1 MVTVGT
7 QTQAGAQASPARLGT
22 RAKAMV
28 RRALPLSLRKRLAVW
43 VAGRAWLSQ
52 RHWWANELV
61 RDMAEGDVSEY
72 HRFLWANHLAYA
84 QTYEIDQRYGA
95 ERVHPTRHLLFAEL
109 RRFLVEQGLA
119 PERDI
124 ESVLEVG
131 CSMGYLLHFME
142 QSIFPAARV
151 LDGIDIDAYAI
162 EQGRR
167 HLDQLKSRV
176 RLVAGDMV
184 DVPKLVE
191 TEYDLVLCAGVLMYV
206 PDDQA
211 LEVMKAMLSHARRYV
226 VLAGLAHPDRDNE
239 TLKNAPRRESD
250 QSFIHNLDSL
260 VERAGGR
267 VVWRRWEGA
276 RKVDGN
282 TIYFLFAEP
291 GPPPARRAA
300 SA

>member
-1 MVTVGT
+1 MVMVGI
-7 QTQAGAQASPARLGT
+7 QAPAGALASSPRLST
-22 RAKAMV
+22 RAKAAV
-28 RRALPLSLRKRLAVW
+28 RRAVPLRLRQRLAVW

-84 QTYEIDQRYGA
+84 ETYEIDQRYGA
-95 ERVHPTRHLLFAEL
+95 ERVHPTRHLLFSEL
-109 RRFLVEQGLA
+109 RQFLVEQGLT

-131 CSMGYLLHFME
+131 CSMGYLLHHME
-142 QSIFPAARV
+142 QSIFPNARA

-162 EQGRR
+162 ENGQQ
-167 HLDQLKSRV
+167 HLNKLGSRV

-184 DVPKLVE
+184 DVPRLFE
-191 TEYDLVLCAGVLMYV
+191 AEYDLILCAGVLMYV
-206 PDDQA
+206 PDDEA
-211 LEVMKAMLSHARRYV
+211 LGVMRAMLERTRRYV
-226 VLAGLAHPDRDNE
+226 VLAGLAHPERDNK
-239 TLKNAPRRESD
+239 TLTEAPRRQSD

-291 GPPPARRAA
+291 A
-300 SA
+300 